1 MKTVNV
7 KNIDSYVIKNTHI
20 DCDKDTHDILNDEM
34 NIIMNEDMIIYFM
47 WNEDKTYC
55 KYSKSEDI
63 N

>member
-1 MKTVNV
+1 MGCV
-7 KNIDSYVIKNTHI
+7 
-20 DCDKDTHDILNDEM
+20 KDTYDILNDEM